1 MVGSLRGSTMISGF
15 LSPLGSFSLRF
26 SFGTLASQLG
36 FPDYSQDYKHKSHH
50 DQFVVCKYQKAEL
63 LRPTPRYKSER

>member
-1 MVGSLRGSTMISGF
+1 MISGF
-15 LSPLGSFSLRF
+15 LTPLGSFSLRF

-50 DQFVVCKYQKAEL
+50 HQFVVCKYQKAEL
-63 LRPTPRYKSER
+63 PATSLNADTLNRFHPA

>member
-1 MVGSLRGSTMISGF
+1 MISGF
-15 LSPLGSFSLRF
+15 LTPLGSFSLRF

-50 DQFVVCKYQKAEL
+50 HQFVVCKYQKAEL